1 MIDLDIFRLCLRVT
15 LRQVRPLYDNMEKGI
30 RIIQSSVLGRSQL
43 GQSGPGSQSQI
54 NYEKELE
61 NATLKAAASCRE
73 TGKGEG
79 EKQIFGQWEQGKRF
93 RRGRS
98 K

>member
-1 MIDLDIFRLCLRVT
+1 
-15 LRQVRPLYDNMEKGI
+15 MEKGI
-30 RIIQSSVLGRSQL
+30 RIIQSSVLGRSLL

-73 TGKGEG
+73 
-79 EKQIFGQWEQGKRF
+79 
-93 RRGRS
+93 RGRGKS
-98 K
+98 KYLDNGNKAKGSDGVALNEEKRS

>member
-1 MIDLDIFRLCLRVT
+1 
-15 LRQVRPLYDNMEKGI
+15 MEKGI
-30 RIIQSSVLGRSQL
+30 RIIQSSALGRSLL

-73 TGKGEG
+73 TGKGDG
-79 EKQIFGQWEQGKRF
+79 GKANIWTMGTRQKVPT
-93 RRGRS
+93 GS
-98 K
+98 L